1 MHTGPAPARRTPSS
15 IARRAGGGESVE
27 ALVIIAIVT
36 ILVTRAYLQA
46 TGYPQIGGGTLHIA
60 HALWG
65 GAGMVI
71 ALVVSLSLL
80 GTGPRTF
87 SVVLGGIGFGLFLD
101 EVGKFVTKTND
112 YFYSPAVSI
121 MYVVVVVILVLN
133 RLVLDVAGQS
143 GSAALAGAAGI
154 AADGMLSGLTPT
166 QRTRAQKLLTAS
178 RDGAPAADVAG
189 IEAIIASCPVRPP
202 SRRDRIAL
210 WLKAHPWV
218 DLGGSRATVIAAVV
232 LTLFSFAGV
241 ISALVTISDDLDA
254 GSQTGIT
261 PVGQLVGSAV
271 AAVLCLVAVLRLR
284 DGTVAPVRLLRAAA
298 LVTMLLTEVF
308 DFVEEEFGALINV
321 AIGLLALAV
330 FTSRIRRLQNP
341 VVSDDAPDADDERGA
356 LPTTEVHA

>member
-1 MHTGPAPARRTPSS
+1 M
-15 IARRAGGGESVE
+15 
-27 ALVIIAIVT
+27 
-36 ILVTRAYLQA
+36 VTRAYLQA

-133 RLVLDVAGQS
+133 RLLLDVAGQS

-218 DLGGSRATVIAAVV
+218 DLGGSRATVIATVV

-241 ISALVTISDDLDA
+241 VSALVTISDDLDA

-261 PVGQLVGSAV
+261 PVGQLLGSAV
-271 AAVLCLVAVLRLR
+271 AAILCLVALLRLR

-321 AIGLLALAV
+321 GIGLLALAV
-330 FTSRIRRLQNP
+330 FTYRIRRLQNP
-341 VVSDDAPDADDERGA
+341 VVTEDSAASEDRPDTLAPPVG
-356 LPTTEVHA
+356 EVRA